1 MVNIFFGLAALGSLR
16 MTDDGEG
23 GKPKLAE
30 REEKDEGRG
39 PASSVSCAVFV
50 LTIRVLGC

>member
-39 PASSVSCAVFV
+39 PASSVLGPQF
-50 LTIRVLGC
+50 RVPSLF